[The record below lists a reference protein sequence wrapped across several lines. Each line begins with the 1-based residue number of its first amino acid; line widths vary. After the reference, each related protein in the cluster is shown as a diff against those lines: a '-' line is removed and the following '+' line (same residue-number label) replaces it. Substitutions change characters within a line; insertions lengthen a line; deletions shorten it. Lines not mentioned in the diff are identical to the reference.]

1 MNIFQADH
9 HNTMLIRLI
18 ILTSLSVKLS
28 CAFYIPGV
36 APVEF
41 KKGDK
46 IEVRAVKMTST
57 QTQLPFEYYSLP
69 FCPPKNR
76 TYNYKSENLG
86 E

>member
-1 MNIFQADH
+1 MMVFTGIMILYICIFS
-9 HNTMLIRLI
+9 TFFL
-18 ILTSLSVKLS
+18 KLS
-28 CAFYIPGV
+28 SCFYIPGV

-41 KKGDK
+41 KKGDR

-76 TYNYKSENLG
+76 TYSYKSENLG
-86 E
+86 K